1 MADKI
6 QPYYVQGKGDNRI
19 LIVPQ
24 NKSHRFHFRQIT
36 NGRITDVKFRRFG
49 SVIIAPV
56 SDKVL
61 VYTKPR
67 LAEFHREAMIHNS
80 RQMWLGLPK
89 DFDNLMENMCDF
101 YEII

>member
-24 NKSHRFHFRQIT
+24 NKSHRFHFRQIL
-36 NGRITDVKFRRFG
+36 NGRITDVKFRRYG

-61 VYTKPR
+61 VYTKPKA
-67 LAEFHREAMIHNS
+67 AEFHREVMKHNA
-80 RQMWLGLPK
+80 RGLWLGYIPN
-89 DFDNLMENMCDF
+89 FDRLEQNMLDF